1 MWSQGAWNRK
11 SARADSGDDGDNWA
25 AVISEP
31 LTMAVGSDD
40 TV

>member
-11 SARADSGDDGDNWA
+11 SARADSGEDSDIWA
-25 AVISEP
+25 VVIKVA
-31 LTMAVGSDD
+31 LTMAVESDD

>member
-11 SARADSGDDGDNWA
+11 SARADSGEDGDVWA
-25 AVISEP
+25 AVITEA
-31 LTMAVGSDD
+31 LTMAVESDD